1 MVSDLIRDSPFGHIV
16 RLVSRGKYF
25 QYPEELDHTLWK
37 KYVSEEKS
45 GYMAHHGTAQPPEE
59 ESQEL
64 NQAVGMR
71 EREGRD
77 SETSSHTHVEEGRNV
92 ASGVRVD
99 PEKGKDKHVVDWYGP
114 DDPQNPRN
122 WSRAKKFFVT
132 FEICFLTFSVYIG
145 SAIYTP
151 GLLDVV
157 EVFGVAQVPATLG
170 LTLYVAGYGL
180 GPIIWSPMS
189 EVPQIGRLWVYIG
202 TLLVFVMFQLPTIY
216 SKNFGMLLAFRFL
229 TGFFGSPAL
238 ATGGATIADMYR
250 PQKQAYGLAV
260 WGIGAVCGPV
270 LGPLIG
276 GFAVE
281 SGPFRSHQP
290 WTWTIF
296 ELLWLSSFCLLVLFF
311 FLPETSSPNILYR
324 RTKRLRKLTGDE
336 RLTCEPEMQSQEM
349 GSKDIVLMVLVKPI
363 TLNFQEPIVFLLNLY
378 IALIYG
384 LLYIWFE
391 SFPLVF
397 SQIYGFS
404 LGLEGLAFLGILV
417 GTLIAAVGL
426 FSWLYF
432 YQEKQFDDQ
441 GNIAPEQRLIPAMV
455 GSFFVPICL
464 FWFGWS
470 SRSDIHWIVPIIGT
484 SFFGMGAFTLFNAV
498 LPYLSDAYPDSVA
511 SVLAGNDLMRSAFGA
526 GFPLFATAMY
536 KRLGINWASSLL
548 AFLGIA
554 FIPIPFL
561 LYRFGKQIRNKSKNA
576 RKDI

>member
-1 MVSDLIRDSPFGHIV
+1 MVADLIRDSPFGHIV
-16 RLVSRGKYF
+16 RLVTRNKVF
-25 QYPEELDHTLWK
+25 QYPEERDPEIWK
-37 KYVSEEKS
+37 KYVNREKS
-45 GYMAHHGTAQPPEE
+45 GHMAHHGAPEPPQDEENETTHEMAQRDRHLSASS
-59 ESQEL
+59 SQTQVNE
-64 NQAVGMR
+64 
-71 EREGRD
+71 
-77 SETSSHTHVEEGRNV
+77 

-99 PEKGKDKHVVDWYGP
+99 PEKGRDKHVIDWYGAE
-114 DDPQNPRN
+114 DPQNPRN

-132 FEICFLTFSVYIG
+132 FEFCFLTFSVYIG

-151 GLLDVV
+151 GLMDVM

-180 GPIIWSPMS
+180 GPIIWSPLS
-189 EVPQIGRLWVYIG
+189 EIPQVGRLWVYIG
-202 TLLVFVMFQLPTIY
+202 TLLIFVLFQIPTAL
-216 SKNFGMLLAFRFL
+216 SVNFGMLLAFRFL

-270 LGPLIG
+270 LGPLVG

-281 SGPFRSHQP
+281 AYG
-290 WTWTIF
+290 WTWTVW
-296 ELLWLSSFCLLVLFF
+296 ELMWLSGFCLVFLFF
-311 FLPETSSPNILYR
+311 LLPETSSPNILHR
-324 RTKRLRKLTGDE
+324 RTKRLRKLTGDD
-336 RLTCEPEMQSQEM
+336 RFTCEPDMMSEQM
-349 GSKDIVLMVLVKPI
+349 GPKDIVLMTLVKPI

-397 SQIYGFS
+397 SGIYGFS
-404 LGLEGLAFLGILV
+404 LGIEGVAFLGILV
-417 GTLIAAVGL
+417 GTFIGAAIL
-426 FSWLYF
+426 FAWLYF
-432 YQEKQFDDQ
+432 YQEKQFDDN
-441 GNIAPEQRLIPAMV
+441 GNIEPEKRLIPAMV
-455 GSFFVPICL
+455 GCFFVPICL

-470 SRSDIHWIVPIIGT
+470 ARSDIHWIMPIIGT
-484 SFFGMGAFTLFNAV
+484 SFFGIAAFALFNAV

-526 GFPLFATAMY
+526 GFPLFVNAMY
-536 KRLGINWASSLL
+536 KKLGINWASSLL

-554 FIPIPFL
+554 FIPIPFA
-561 LYRFGKQIRNKSKNA
+561 LYKWGKTIRNKSKNA

>member
-1 MVSDLIRDSPFGHIV
+1 MVADLIRDSPFGHIV
-16 RLVSRGKYF
+16 RLVTRNRCF
-25 QYPEELDHTLWK
+25 QYPEEKDPELWK
-37 KYVSEEKS
+37 KYVNQEKS
-45 GYMAHHGTAQPPEE
+45 GYVAHHGNTSPPEE
-59 ESQEL
+59 ESEEL
-64 NQAVGMR
+64 RRARGMR
-71 EREGRD
+71 EREG
-77 SETSSHTHVEEGRNV
+77 SESSQTEVGDEYNY

-99 PEKGKDKHVVDWYGP
+99 QEKGKDHHVVDWFGP

-122 WSRAKKFFVT
+122 WSRMKRFFVT

-151 GLLDVV
+151 GLMSVMAD
-157 EVFGVAQVPATLG
+157 FGVAQVPATLG

-180 GPIIWSPMS
+180 GPIIWSPLS
-189 EVPQIGRLWVYIG
+189 EIPQIGRLWVYIG
-202 TLLVFVMFQLPTIY
+202 TLFVFCCFQLPTVY
-216 SKNFGMLLAFRFL
+216 SVNFGMLLAFRFL

-270 LGPLIG
+270 LGPLVG
-276 GFAVE
+276 GFAVQ
-281 SGPFRSHQP
+281 SGGSGVLKG
-290 WTWTIF
+290 WKWTIW
-296 ELLWLSSFCLLVLFF
+296 ELLWLSSFCLIFLFF

-324 RTKRLRKLTGDE
+324 RTKRLRKLTGNDK
-336 RLTCEPEMQSQEM
+336 LTCEPEMQSAEM
-349 GSKDIVLMVLVKPI
+349 KPKDVIQMSLLKPI

-397 SQIYGFS
+397 EGVYGFS
-404 LGLEGLAFLGILV
+404 LGLEGVAFLGILV
-417 GTLIAAVGL
+417 GTLIAVVIL

-432 YQEKQFDDQ
+432 YQEKQFDEN
-441 GNIAPEQRLIPAMV
+441 GNIAPEKRLIPAMV
-455 GSFFVPICL
+455 GCWCVPICL
-464 FWFGWS
+464 FWFGWA
-470 SRSDIHWIVPIIGT
+470 SRSSVPWIVPIIGT
-484 SFFGMGAFTLFNAV
+484 AFFGIAAFTLFNAV
-498 LPYLSDAYPDSVA
+498 LPYLSDAYPDNVA

-548 AFLGIA
+548 GFLGIA

-561 LYRFGKQIRNKSKNA
+561 LYKYGKQIRQKSKNA